1 MWFWSSVSVSIT
13 FRIKFFLISIIFL
26 IFDTEIILLIPLIIL
41 TVSHLVINYFNNYA
55 IYIYSSS

>member
-1 MWFWSSVSVSIT
+1 VILILCLYLSLT

-26 IFDTEIILLIPLIIL
+26 IFDTEIILLIPSIIL
-41 TVSHLVINYFNNYA
+41 TLFHLIINYFNNYA